1 MTTIA
6 TRDLALLAVAHN
18 FAPSL
23 EKGWIMRSIPKDSGD
38 RSMVDALDDV
48 NLDALTR
55 EVAKARMRR
64 AEAIVNGAS
73 DAWVATG
80 EFFVLAKHRVLNIAR
95 QLRSAVVS
103 RA

>member
-6 TRDLALLAVAHN
+6 TCDLALLAVAHN

-23 EKGWIMRSIPKDSGD
+23 EEGWMMRSHNEGGGD

-48 NLDALTR
+48 RLDALTR
-55 EVAKARMRR
+55 EIAKARMRR
-64 AEAIVNGAS
+64 AEAIVDVARDG
-73 DAWVATG
+73 WVATG
-80 EFFVLAKHRVLNIAR
+80 EFFALVKHGVLDIGRH
-95 QLRSAVVS
+95 LRAVVAR

>member
-1 MTTIA
+1 MTSIA
-6 TRDLALLAVAHN
+6 TSDLALLAVAHN

-23 EKGWIMRSIPKDSGD
+23 DKGWIMRSFQKESGD

-48 NLDALTR
+48 NLDALAR

-64 AEAIVNGAS
+64 AEAIVNGAR
-73 DAWVATG
+73 DGWVATG
-80 EFFVLAKHRVLNIAR
+80 EFFVLVRQGVLDIAR
-95 QLRSAVVS
+95 QLRAAVAR